1 MMQGLFLRAIHAV
14 LFTNPYTIDNKLEFT
29 SEFIRNVSR
38 IFSNDPNIL
47 TAPQNAPPQV
57 PRIEIRN
64 PDQSY
69 IAQFGHNHIAFLYQ
83 DTRNLHPTLV
93 SLFPHFFE
101 CLNCEVQST
110 MEFINP
116 RILRLGCVI
125 RLITEIGSSANK
137 YLSEEVFK
145 ENLFSDAHE
154 INIGILHK
162 LSLENFTV
170 NRWVRYQTLRNAND
184 PTLDYALSI
193 DIDLNTLSEQM
204 YDFTVS
210 EILNFFKLSFEHV
223 TTSLSNFPLLKM
235 GTGDDSSG

>member
-1 MMQGLFLRAIHAV
+1 
-14 LFTNPYTIDNKLEFT
+14 
-29 SEFIRNVSR
+29 
-38 IFSNDPNIL
+38 
-47 TAPQNAPPQV
+47 
-57 PRIEIRN
+57 
-64 PDQSY
+64 
-69 IAQFGHNHIAFLYQ
+69 
-83 DTRNLHPTLV
+83 
-93 SLFPHFFE
+93 
-101 CLNCEVQST
+101 
-110 MEFINP
+110 
-116 RILRLGCVI
+116 VI

-145 ENLFSDAHE
+145 ENLFTDAHE
-154 INIGILHK
+154 INIGILHR

-204 YDFTVS
+204 HDFTVS